1 MILTGLSWESLNELW
16 REAEGAWY
24 YEKHIQERKKKKR
37 KHMQM
42 KEILLCKN
50 GLRSVSDT
58 AGADLIGLIN
68 LLKKLKS

>member
-1 MILTGLSWESLNELW
+1 MSYG
-16 REAEGAWY
+16 
-24 YEKHIQERKKKKR
+24 ERQKVLGITKSIYKKEKKKR
-37 KHMQM
+37 KHMQI

>member
-1 MILTGLSWESLNELW
+1 MSYG
-16 REAEGAWY
+16 
-24 YEKHIQERKKKKR
+24 ERQKVLGITKSIYKKEKKKKR